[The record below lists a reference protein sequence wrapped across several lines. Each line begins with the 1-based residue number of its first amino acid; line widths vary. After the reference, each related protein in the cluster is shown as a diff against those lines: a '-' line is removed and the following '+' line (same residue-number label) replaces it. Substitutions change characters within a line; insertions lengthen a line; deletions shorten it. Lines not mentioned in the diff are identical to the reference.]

1 MVLEHLRLI
10 GMRGCFV
17 VLMLTALS
25 ALSACNTVSGLGEDV
40 ESAGDTLSDSA
51 EDVQD

>member
-1 MVLEHLRLI
+1 MALKRLRSI
-10 GMRGCFV
+10 GFRGFI
-17 VLMLTALS
+17 LGLALL
-25 ALSACNTVSGLGEDV
+25 ALAACNTVSGLGEDV